1 MRLVGS
7 GEWRAGCCECP
18 EASCVLCPAAACS
31 SPEPNP
37 PSPPGCK
44 HSITAVDAKT
54 LSPSGLPCLFPN
66 SLLQPELVENGA
78 GGQLTLTCDDYDQA
92 AAALAIQ
99 QQQLADIEVRA
110 AACWA
115 GGGAA
120 AAGACGGL
128 PLPRHAPRRC
138 CWCCRY
144 ARGPALSNI
153 QTCRQSHRPA
163 CTEPHPSPVPRA
175 LLASRL

>member
-1 MRLVGS
+1 MHLVGS
-7 GEWRAGCCECP
+7 GEWHAGCCELRRG
-18 EASCVLCPAAACS
+18 ELCPVAACS
-31 SPEPNP
+31 SPVPNP
-37 PSPPGCK
+37 PSQPGCK
-44 HSITAVDAKT
+44 HSFTAVEATT
-54 LSPSGLPCLFPN
+54 LHSAGFPCLFPN

-110 AACWA
+110 AACCA
-115 GGGAA
+115 GGGVA
-120 AAGACGGL
+120 AAGACPGL
-128 PLPRHAPRRC
+128 LLPGHAPGCR

-144 ARGPALSNI
+144 ARGPALSKI

-163 CTEPHPSPVPRA
+163 CTEPHPSPVPGA